1 MSAAV
6 KKIAHKQ
13 IGHVAVYIKAAASPF
28 TFTSCR
34 RYKDKHL
41 IIYIQHVKLI
51 QMGCL
56 PAVEGT
62 QDCFVRAEQLAQVA
76 AGMKRKELLAL
87 DRLHPLVA
95 ILTKALEVKE
105 KLGPS
110 LEGGRQLAAALLEK
124 AINAHSEAG
133 LSPYSYL
140 LVSLAECLCKI
151 GKNLMMRISIVT

>member
-1 MSAAV
+1 MSAA
-6 KKIAHKQ
+6 
-13 IGHVAVYIKAAASPF
+13 IKEITIQLDMSLCI
-28 TFTSCR
+28 SQSGSINLLSSYR
-34 RYKDKHL
+34 RYEDRHL
-41 IIYIQHVKLI
+41 IIYTQHIKVLL
-51 QMGCL
+51 MGCL

-140 LVSLAECLCKI
+140 LVSLAASFTKAA
-151 GKNLMMRISIVT
+151 RILT